1 MGWNEVTGSGQQAGS
16 SGGEA
21 SPSSS
26 DPGAARRF
34 PLAAQPEIMRA
45 AEKDDQYA
53 SFVYDACRDA
63 VRHLLGTRS
72 AVAYQ
77 NETKLLGQVLY
88 YVLTTGSGQQTL
100 GEEYCDITQVA
111 GPYGLPPTPARR
123 ALFIVYQTAL
133 PYIAERISSRA
144 ANRGIVLADSDELY
158 GNNASL
164 SNDVQSS
171 SVTPTSTA
179 STSEASASAIRR
191 LKEKFNGLWLSLVR
205 RWPTVLPIAREFLQL
220 VIRANLMFFYF
231 EGLYYHI
238 SKRTAGIRYVFI
250 GKPSNQRPRYQILG
264 VFLLIQLCII
274 AAEGLRRSNLS
285 SIAGSA
291 HQTFGTHQTSGGR
304 DLPVLNEEG
313 HLISADTAKGSWV
326 SDSSTSESQ
335 ASGMSKCTLCLS
347 NRQHPTATPCGHVF
361 CWSCIM
367 EWCNEKPECP
377 LCRTPITHSSLVCLY
392 HSDFYNASA
401 EAIRVLCKQTPKAP
415 KLSLG
420 YSHLLRFHNMAT
432 QMSKKRKFVADGVFF
447 AELNEVLTR
456 ELAEDGYSGVEVRV
470 TPVRTEIIIRATR
483 TQNVLGEKGRRIREL
498 TSIVQ
503 KRFKF
508 PENSVELYAE
518 KVNNRGLCAIAQAE
532 SLRYKLLGGLAVRRA
547 CYGVLR
553 FVMESGA
560 KGCEVIV
567 SGKLRAQRAKS
578 MKFKDGYMISS
589 GQPVNEYIDSAV
601 RHVLLRQGVL
611 GIKVKIM
618 LDWDP
623 KGKQGPMTPLP
634 DLVTIHSP
642 KEEQYLPVPPVA
654 AVNIEAPAV
663 AVA

>member
-1 MGWNEVTGSGQQAGS
+1 MGLREATAVTEAGTSNSNSDAGPSGSGGV
-16 SGGEA
+16 
-21 SPSSS
+21 
-26 DPGAARRF
+26 RRF

-63 VRHLLGTRS
+63 FRHLFGTRV

-77 NETKLLGQVLY
+77 SETKLLGQMLY
-88 YVLTTGSGQQTL
+88 YVLTTGAGKQTL

-111 GPYGLPPTPARR
+111 APYGLPPTPARR
-123 ALFIVYQTAL
+123 SLFIFYQTAF
-133 PYIAERISSRA
+133 PYIAERISSRIA
-144 ANRGIVLADSDELY
+144 SQGITMADS
-158 GNNASL
+158 L
-164 SNDVQSS
+164 SDDIIDNETISNSQIQPSVSAEMSS
-171 SVTPTSTA
+171 SLNSGVPL
-179 STSEASASAIRR
+179 SALSR
-191 LKEKFNGLWLSLVR
+191 LKGRITGLWLYAVR
-205 RWPTVLPIAREFLQL
+205 RWPSVLPFARECFML
-220 VIRANLMFFYF
+220 VLRANLMFFYF
-231 EGLYYHI
+231 EGLYYHL
-238 SKRTAGIRYVFI
+238 SKRAAGIRYVFI
-250 GKPSNQRPRYQILG
+250 GKPTNQRPRYQILG
-264 VFLLIQLCII
+264 VFLLVQLCII

-285 SIAGSA
+285 
-291 HQTFGTHQTSGGR
+291 TFATSFQQTSLGAYQTSAGR
-304 DLPVLNEEG
+304 GLPVLNEEG
-313 HLISADTAKGSWV
+313 NLITEDAGKCWV
-326 SDSSTSESQ
+326 HESTSTSE
-335 ASGMSKCTLCLS
+335 
-347 NRQHPTATPCGHVF
+347 
-361 CWSCIM
+361 
-367 EWCNEKPECP
+367 
-377 LCRTPITHSSLVCLY
+377 
-392 HSDFYNASA
+392 
-401 EAIRVLCKQTPKAP
+401 
-415 KLSLG
+415 
-420 YSHLLRFHNMAT
+420 
-432 QMSKKRKFVADGVFF
+432 FVADGVFF

-470 TPVRTEIIIRATR
+470 TPMRTEIIIRATR

-498 TSIVQ
+498 TSVVQ

-589 GQPVNEYIDSAV
+589 GQPVKEYIDSAV

-634 DLVTIHSP
+634 DLVTIHPP
-642 KEEQYLPVPPVA
+642 KEEEYVPPTV
-654 AVNIEAPAV
+654 IPAV
-663 AVA
+663 EVA